1 MAWSFATILED
12 ESMPAF
18 SLTIGGKAAV
28 TQRTFDV
35 LNPADESVVAAC
47 PEGTVELVDQAVAS
61 ARAAFKPWA
70 SQSDAQRAG
79 KLLAIADLIE
89 KHHQEL
95 SQLITREQGKTQ
107 SGPGANLEVGGAAA
121 WTRATAG
128 LTLPEEI
135 IQDDSSGKIVMRR
148 KPVGVVASI
157 TPWNW
162 PMLIAVWHIMP
173 AVRVGCTVVVKPSPF
188 TPLSTLRLVELIN
201 QVLPPGVVNV
211 VTGGAEVGSRLV
223 NHPDVNKVVFT
234 GSVATG
240 KKVMGGAAETLKRVT
255 LELGGNDAGII
266 LPGTNIDPLLEKLF
280 WGCFINAGQTCA
292 ALKRLYVHE
301 GQYDEV
307 VRKFA
312 AYVAKIPVGDGLDPT
327 NLIGP
332 VSNRMQFD
340 KVAAFVEDARA
351 RGATIVLGGNPSPTR
366 GYFYPLTV
374 IANAADD
381 MRVVKEEQFGPVIP
395 VVKYK
400 TVEEAIER
408 ANSLEVGLGGSVWGD
423 DPKEAARYASQL
435 ECGTAWVNQHGT
447 LHPMA
452 PFGGV
457 KCSGIGVEFNVDGL
471 KEYTTVQVVNVAL

>member
-1 MAWSFATILED
+1 MTGFA
-12 ESMPAF
+12 
-18 SLTIGGKAAV
+18 LTIGGKAVAAGG
-28 TQRTFDV
+28 TFNV
-35 LNPADESVVAAC
+35 LNPADESVIAAC

-61 ARAAFKPWA
+61 ARAALKPWSA
-70 SQSDAQRAG
+70 VADAARAG

-89 KHHQEL
+89 AHHPEL

-107 SGPGANLEVGGAAA
+107 SGPGANLEVGGAVA

-128 LTLPEEI
+128 LNLPEET
-135 IQDDSSGKIVMRR
+135 IQDDNTGRIVMRR
-148 KPVGVVASI
+148 KPIGVVASI

-162 PMLIAVWHIMP
+162 PMMIAAWHIMP
-173 AVRVGCTVVVKPSPF
+173 ALRVGCTVVIKPSPF
-188 TPLSTLRLVELIN
+188 TPLSTLRLVELMN
-201 QVLPPGVVNV
+201 QILPAGVVNV
-211 VTGGAEVGSRLV
+211 VTGGAEVGTHLV
-223 NHPDVNKVVFT
+223 THPDVNKVVFT
-234 GSVATG
+234 GSVETG
-240 KKVMGGAAETLKRVT
+240 KKIMEGAAHTLKRLT

-266 LPGTNIDPLLEKLF
+266 LPGTKIEPLLERLF

-301 GQYDEV
+301 DQYEEV
-307 VRKFA
+307 VQKFS
-312 AYVAKIPVGDGLDPT
+312 AYVTQIPVGNGLDPQ

-332 VSNRMQFD
+332 VSNKMQFD
-340 KVAAFVEDARA
+340 KVSAFVEDARE
-351 RGATIVLGGNPSPTR
+351 RGAKIVIGGNPQKKA

-395 VVKYK
+395 LVKYK

-408 ANSLEVGLGGSVWGD
+408 ANSLDVGLGGSVWGN
-423 DPKEAARYASQL
+423 DPKEAADYASRL